1 MTKQQLTEIALRNIQ
16 KRRADALDKNE
27 QTLAALRTHAD
38 FAANEKALRLA
49 TVAKVMSGTH
59 AQTAAAQR
67 DVARLLAEQ
76 KKLLQKYNCN
86 EKTLT
91 PTFFCDKCS
100 DTGYV
105 DGLPCECLQREIR
118 RLLVADCAVPHPEFT
133 FSASTEKD
141 KQNLAVYRRA
151 QQICAEPHGNIL
163 LFGKVGTG
171 KTYLLTACANKCVE
185 LGKTVVF
192 VTAYGLNQS
201 FLEAHLSNLSQKE
214 QILDRLSDV
223 DVLVIDDLG
232 TEQTYKN
239 VTQEYLFAILNERL
253 TNGKQT
259 FISTNLSLADIKDKY
274 DNRIFS
280 RLIRQDKDNLIS
292 MLSSK
297 DKRLEK

>member
-27 QTLAALRTHAD
+27 QALTALRTHAD

-49 TVAKVMSGTH
+49 TVAKVMSGTPE
-59 AQTAAAQR
+59 QVAATQR
-67 DVARLLAEQ
+67 DVARLLNEQ
-76 KKLLQKYNCN
+76 KKLLRKYNCN

-105 DGLPCECLQREIR
+105 DGRPCECLQREIR

-133 FSASTEKD
+133 FAASTEKD

-185 LGKTVVF
+185 LGKTVLF

-214 QILDRLSDV
+214 QILDRLTDV
-223 DVLVIDDLG
+223 DALVIDDLG

-239 VTQEYLFAILNERL
+239 VTQEYLFAVLNERL

-280 RLIRQDKDNLIS
+280 RLVRQGKNNLIS
-292 MLSSK
+292 MLASK